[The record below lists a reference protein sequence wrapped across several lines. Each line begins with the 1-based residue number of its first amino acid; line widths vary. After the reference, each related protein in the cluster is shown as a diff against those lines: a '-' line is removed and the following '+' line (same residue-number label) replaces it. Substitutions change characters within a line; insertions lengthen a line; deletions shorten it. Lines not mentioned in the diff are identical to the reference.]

1 MARQRAASG
10 FNTKMLLENGCCDG
24 SGLYMTENAFLTDSW
39 LEMTPNVIR
48 GYRNMSYTKE
58 NKDWWIKNVPKER
71 KKAQQMPMFLC
82 LHQEKLIDSINQI
95 QRSKFQQK
103 LTI

>member
-71 KKAQQMPMFLC
+71 KKGSTNADVPLFAPR
-82 LHQEKLIDSINQI
+82 KIDRFNQ
-95 QRSKFQQK
+95 SN
-103 LTI
+103 TTE